1 MSRTSHPRRGLAEGT
16 GTGGRVTRVTTHSN
30 TPAGWY
36 PDPQGT
42 PQLLRWWDGSQWTQH
57 TSPGEGQGQAAQAQ
71 AQQVPQQAQPAQ
83 QPAQAPVQ
91 APAGQQQ
98 GQFGQPQAQAQPAQ
112 AAQPQG
118 QFGHPQAQGQP
129 QQGNFAQPQGH
140 YAQPQGQFG
149 QPQAQPAPA
158 VDPAKVQRQ
167 VQKQAGV
174 APSAQGGG
182 TLFTEPVLVVNQKA
196 KLIELTNEY
205 SVMDQAGNMLGTVVQ
220 VGQSTLKK
228 VARFVAS
235 VDQFMTHKLEIRD
248 AYGQPQMLL
257 TRPRKFMKS
266 RVVVERADGR
276 PIGEIVQQ
284 NMIGKINFAMMAD
297 GQQVGAIKAENWRAW
312 NFSIVDHADNEVARI
327 TKTWEG
333 LAKTMFTT
341 ADNYVLQIH
350 YQLPEPLLSLVVAT
364 ALTVD
369 TALKQDSRGL
379 G

>member
-1 MSRTSHPRRGLAEGT
+1 M
-16 GTGGRVTRVTTHSN
+16 TTHSN
-30 TPAGWY
+30 TPAGWH
-36 PDPQGT
+36 PDPHGA
-42 PQLLRWWDGSQWTQH
+42 PQLLRWWDGSRWTEH
-57 TSPGEGQGQAAQAQ
+57 TSPVPQGQGQPAQGQSAQ
-71 AQQVPQQAQPAQ
+71 GQPAQQAPAQQVPQQ
-83 QPAQAPVQ
+83 
-91 APAGQQQ
+91 
-98 GQFGQPQAQAQPAQ
+98 PQA
-112 AAQPQG
+112 
-118 QFGHPQAQGQP
+118 
-129 QQGNFAQPQGH
+129 
-140 YAQPQGQFG
+140 PQGQFG
-149 QPQAQPAPA
+149 QPQAAQVPQGQFGQPQAAPVA
-158 VDPAKVQRQ
+158 PPAADPAKVQRQ
-167 VQKQAGV
+167 VQRQAGV
-174 APSAQGGG
+174 TPTAQGGG

-205 SVMDQAGNMLGTVVQ
+205 SVMDQAGNTLGSVVQ

-235 VDQFMTHKLEIRD
+235 IDQFMTHKLEIRD

-266 RVVVERADGR
+266 RVIVERADGQ
-276 PIGEIVQQ
+276 PVGEIVQQ
-284 NMIGKINFAMMAD
+284 NMIGKINFAMMVN

-369 TALKQDSRGL
+369 TALKQDARGF